1 VDYIC
6 GLGSTVFFFLPSR
19 SSPSRFI
26 ILHTLKMV
34 STLAALALTFGLAHS
49 AVLPGPP
56 KGGPAPPKGGPP
68 PPPPPP
74 KGATPPPPPGPPGPP
89 PPPPGPYHSLSGS
102 SVVVV
107 TSTAGS
113 TIESSGTAI
122 PTSASETLIT
132 SSSTSS
138 ACPTGLFTTTTAT
151 ETETGTIYA
160 YTTVTASPSTSV
172 VSSDSYITTIS
183 SSLGDVSTETS
194 FLYTATTTDTYYEDI
209 VSVGTCTSTS
219 TV

>member
-1 VDYIC
+1 MAWFH
-6 GLGSTVFFFLPSR
+6 GVFLLSSR
-19 SSPSRFI
+19 SSSHFTT
-26 ILHTLKMV
+26 LQTLKMV

-56 KGGPAPPKGGPP
+56 KGGPSAPKGGPP
-68 PPPPPP
+68 SPP
-74 KGATPPPPPGPPGPP
+74 KGATPPPPPPGPPGPP

-107 TSTAGS
+107 TSTAS
-113 TIESSGTAI
+113 SVIESSDTAI
-122 PTSASETLIT
+122 PTGVSSANETLT
-132 SSSTSS
+132 TASSTSS
-138 ACPTGLFTTTTAT
+138 ACPTDLFTTTT
-151 ETETGTIYA
+151 ETESGTGTIYA
-160 YTTVTASPSTSV
+160 YTTVTASPSTRV

-194 FLYTATTTDTYYEDI
+194 FLYTATVTDTYYEDI

-219 TV
+219 TE

>member
-1 VDYIC
+1 MWPRFH
-6 GLGSTVFFFLPSR
+6 GFFSLSSR
-19 SSPSRFI
+19 SSSSPFTT
-26 ILHTLKMV
+26 LHNLKMV

-68 PPPPPP
+68 PPP
-74 KGATPPPPPGPPGPP
+74 KGATPPPPPGPKGPP

-107 TSTAGS
+107 TSTASS

-122 PTSASETLIT
+122 PTSASETLT
-132 SSSTSS
+132 TESSVAS